1 MSNDHL
7 FAGLALLDQQDSEGS
22 HVYVHGIIHGGAAHR
37 EGSIQVIMGRYLRM
51 CRFCMHVTATP
62 YVCTNALVPT
72 LKYKHHKQAFYSQ
85 GTKQVGDVILSVDEE
100 DVCGISHPAV
110 RSRVIGNAGNFIQ
123 ISSNFIRNFM
133 H

>member
-51 CRFCMHVTATP
+51 CRFCMHVIHGNTIR
-62 YVCTNALVPT
+62 V
-72 LKYKHHKQAFYSQ
+72 HKR
-85 GTKQVGDVILSVDEE
+85 TRTHTHI
-100 DVCGISHPAV
+100 
-110 RSRVIGNAGNFIQ
+110 
-123 ISSNFIRNFM
+123 
-133 H
+133 